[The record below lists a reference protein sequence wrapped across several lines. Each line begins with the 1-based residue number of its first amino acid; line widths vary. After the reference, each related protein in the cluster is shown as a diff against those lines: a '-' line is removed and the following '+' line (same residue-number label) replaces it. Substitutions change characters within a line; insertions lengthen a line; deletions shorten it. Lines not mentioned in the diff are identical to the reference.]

1 MKHRSSSHPHKLRQW
16 LFFSPSYLIKPHLTN
31 EGTTSLSIKSLCS
44 PIIVSVYLSLSL
56 LVNLDRP
63 ARKMREMD
71 EIRSTYVSPYGPSGD
86 RSFDNEGYAWE
97 SKKNS
102 SRKSSSIYSFS
113 QSELKRQ
120 RRVAKYKSYVVEAK
134 FKSALK
140 NGVRWFKIKYSALVY
155 A

>member
-1 MKHRSSSHPHKLRQW
+1 
-16 LFFSPSYLIKPHLTN
+16 
-31 EGTTSLSIKSLCS
+31 
-44 PIIVSVYLSLSL
+44 
-56 LVNLDRP
+56 
-63 ARKMREMD
+63 MREMD
-71 EIRSTYVSPYGPSGD
+71 EMQSTYVSPYGSGGD

-102 SRKSSSIYSFS
+102 SRKSSSICSFN

-140 NGVRWFKIKYSALVY
+140 NGVRWFKNKYSALVY

>member
-1 MKHRSSSHPHKLRQW
+1 
-16 LFFSPSYLIKPHLTN
+16 
-31 EGTTSLSIKSLCS
+31 
-44 PIIVSVYLSLSL
+44 
-56 LVNLDRP
+56 
-63 ARKMREMD
+63 MREID
-71 EIRSTYVSPYGPSGD
+71 EMQSTYVSPYGSGGD

-102 SRKSSSIYSFS
+102 SRKSSSIRSFN

-140 NGVRWFKIKYSALVY
+140 NGVRWFKNKYSALVY

>member
-1 MKHRSSSHPHKLRQW
+1 
-16 LFFSPSYLIKPHLTN
+16 
-31 EGTTSLSIKSLCS
+31 
-44 PIIVSVYLSLSL
+44 
-56 LVNLDRP
+56 
-63 ARKMREMD
+63 MREMD
-71 EIRSTYVSPYGPSGD
+71 EIRSTYVSPYGTSGD

-140 NGVRWFKIKYSALVY
+140 NGVRWFKNNCAGHVTEHTFPTCTAPNTERLCLADPAHCFILQREFGSGAQIVVLH
-155 A
+155 ASFT

>member
-1 MKHRSSSHPHKLRQW
+1 
-16 LFFSPSYLIKPHLTN
+16 
-31 EGTTSLSIKSLCS
+31 
-44 PIIVSVYLSLSL
+44 
-56 LVNLDRP
+56 
-63 ARKMREMD
+63 MREMD
-71 EIRSTYVSPYGPSGD
+71 EMRSTYVSPYEPSGD
-86 RSFDNEGYAWE
+86 WSFDNEGYAWE

-102 SRKSSSIYSFS
+102 SHKSSSIYSFS

-140 NGVRWFKIKYSALVY
+140 KGVRWFKNKYSTLVY